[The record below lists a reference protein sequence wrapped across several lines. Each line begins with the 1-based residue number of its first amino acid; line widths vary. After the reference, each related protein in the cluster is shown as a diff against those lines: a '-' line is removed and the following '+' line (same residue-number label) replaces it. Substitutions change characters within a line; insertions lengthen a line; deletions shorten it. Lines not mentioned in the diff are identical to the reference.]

1 MCRAHAK
8 LPSSYVIEGG
18 IEREG
23 SHACALGGAAD
34 VWKGRYYGKLVAIK
48 SLRICRPQGET
59 ENGVGNGDKKVDKDM
74 RRVMQVRLL
83 ILLLSETRSWT
94 TVRQKFC
101 HEAVIWKRLSHP
113 NLLPFLG
120 VNKTLFRLAMVS
132 AWMEHGT
139 ILQFVKRNVAT
150 NRLKLVCDSG
160 CGQPALTRS
169 THSSTMSRPAW
180 SISIASHLSIRTSR
194 VSVLVHSRYII
205 D

>member
-48 SLRICRPQGET
+48 SLRICRPQGEA
-59 ENGVGNGDKKVDKDM
+59 EDDAGKGDKKVDKDM
-74 RRVMQVRLL
+74 RRLMQVQLL
-83 ILLLSETRSWT
+83 ISLLSKSGRWT
-94 TVRQKFC
+94 NPRQKFC

-132 AWMEHGT
+132 EWMEHGT

-150 NRLKLVCDSG
+150 NRLKLVCISSFR
-160 CGQPALTRS
+160 QPPLTRLTRS
-169 THSSTMSRPAW
+169 STTSRPAW
-180 SISIASHLSIRTSR
+180 NISITSRLSIRTSR
-194 VSVLVHSRYII
+194 ASVLVHSRYIM